1 MNISMLKLFRSQN
14 SIIRSNSLDSIDLF
28 VKPLLLITAGLGLI
42 LFILLLVSK
51 IRGSAKISFV
61 LFPAIGI
68 FIAGFVYTY
77 FDARLFYMPV
87 ATTLAVLIFIAYSF
101 VLAVADTEKKE
112 KKNKKKQE
120 KEEELA
126 NSSVINQEV
135 LTAQAEKFKK
145 IIQDNKE
152 ITLKAASFFNEE
164 DSLTQFLDYFNKLIV
179 SKTSA
184 DGCAIL
190 ILDEFDN
197 ILAVKS
203 VTGTFPPPYK
213 LPEDLPH
220 KQLRVETNFK
230 YSQFT
235 PEGNV
240 FGEFFSKGV
249 PENITNP
256 AKDDRITKNGPE
268 DFLKPGPYI
277 FVPVKQMGEP
287 VALICLARK
296 PSNEPFTKSEFE
308 TACNLGDALST
319 ALHPLNSFLNYAEH
333 TELTKEGDIATKF
346 QKTLVPEKLPVVNK
360 LSIGKY
366 SINAE
371 NVCGD
376 YYDIIPSRKDRISF
390 IMSDVAG
397 KGMNSLV
404 VMIMIRAMLRLIA
417 NTNQSSATLLEWV
430 NRAICSEKN
439 SMDHF
444 ASVALIN
451 YNSIDDT
458 AQIATSGINPVMHYC
473 AKTNTL
479 KKISTDCEPIGVE
492 KNTKYKDIDVKLESG
507 DILVTCTDGLL
518 ECLNESGVQYSLEN
532 LTKVIQAN
540 CKLNGKDIA
549 AKVKDNIKK
558 FCGNAQQYDDQSLL
572 VIKIQG

>member
-1 MNISMLKLFRSQN
+1 M
-14 SIIRSNSLDSIDLF
+14 DSIDLF
-28 VKPLLLITAGLGLI
+28 VKPLLLIAAGFSLV
-42 LFILLLVSK
+42 LFILLLIAK
-51 IRGSAKISFV
+51 IRGSAKVSFV
-61 LFPAIGI
+61 LFPAIGF

-77 FDARLFYMPV
+77 FDTQLFY
-87 ATTLAVLIFIAYSF
+87 LVLISLLIGLLLIAYAF
-101 VLAVADTEKKE
+101 VLAVSDAEKRQ

-120 KEEELA
+120 KEEALDK
-126 NSSVINQEV
+126 SSVISQEV
-135 LTAQAEKFKK
+135 LNAQAEKFKK
-145 IIQDNKE
+145 IIEANKE
-152 ITLKAASFFNEE
+152 ITIKASSFFSEE
-164 DSLTQFLDYFNKLIV
+164 ESLNQFLEYFNKLIV
-179 SKTSA
+179 SKTGA

-190 ILDEFDN
+190 VLDEFDN

-203 VTGTFPPPYK
+203 VTGVFPPPYK

-230 YSQFT
+230 YSQFSLD
-235 PEGNV
+235 GNV
-240 FGEFFSKGV
+240 FGEFFANTN

-256 AKDDRITKNGPE
+256 AKDNRIFQNGPE
-268 DFLKPGPYI
+268 DFLRCGPYI
-277 FVPVKQMGEP
+277 FVPVKQMGESI
-287 VALICLARK
+287 ALICLARK
-296 PSNEPFTKSEFE
+296 PDSDPFSKAEFE
-308 TACNLGDALST
+308 TACNLGDALAT
-319 ALHPLNSFLNYAEH
+319 ALHPLNSFLSYAEH
-333 TELTKEGDIATKF
+333 TELTKEGEIATKF

-360 LSIGKY
+360 ISIGKY
-366 SINAE
+366 SINTE

-404 VMIMIRAMLRLIA
+404 IMIMIRAMLRLIA

-430 NRAICSEKN
+430 NKAICSEKN

-451 YNSIDDT
+451 YNSIDNT
-458 AQIATSGINPVMHYC
+458 AQIATSGINPVLHYS

-492 KNTKYKDIDVKLESG
+492 KNTQYKDIDLSLDAG

-518 ECLNESGVQYSLEN
+518 ECLNESGVQYSLDN

>member
-1 MNISMLKLFRSQN
+1 M
-14 SIIRSNSLDSIDLF
+14 DSIDLF
-28 VKPLLLITAGLGLI
+28 VKPLLLITAGLGLV
-42 LFILLLVSK
+42 LFILLLISK

-61 LFPAIGI
+61 LFPALGI

-77 FDARLFYMPV
+77 FDVKVFY
-87 ATTLAVLIFIAYSF
+87 LAVTAALIGFIFIAYAF
-101 VLAVADTEKKE
+101 VLAVSDTEKKE
-112 KKNKKKQE
+112 KKRKKVN
-120 KEEELA
+120 KEEELTA
-126 NSSVINQEV
+126 SSVINQEV
-135 LTAQAEKFKK
+135 LNNQAEKFKN
-145 IIQDNKE
+145 IIETNKE
-152 ITLKAASFFNEE
+152 ITIKASSFFNEE
-164 DSLTQFLDYFNKLIV
+164 NSLDQFLEYFNKLIV
-179 SKTSA
+179 SKTGA

-190 ILDEFDN
+190 VLDEFDN

-203 VTGTFPPPYK
+203 VTGVFPPPYK

-235 PEGNV
+235 LEGNV
-240 FGEFFSKGV
+240 FGEFFANSNA
-249 PENITNP
+249 ENITNP
-256 AKDDRITKNGPE
+256 SKDQRIFQNGPE
-268 DFLKPGPYI
+268 DFLKCGPYI
-277 FVPVKQMGEP
+277 FVPVKQMGESI
-287 VALICLARK
+287 ALICLARK
-296 PSNEPFTKSEFE
+296 PEKEPFSKAEFE

-319 ALHPLNSFLNYAEH
+319 ALHPLNSFLSYSEH
-333 TELTKEGDIATKF
+333 AELTKEGDIATKF

-366 SINAE
+366 SVNTE

-404 VMIMIRAMLRLIA
+404 IMIMIRAMLRLVA

-430 NRAICSEKN
+430 NKAICSEKN

-451 YNSIDDT
+451 YNSINDT
-458 AQIATSGINPVMHYC
+458 AQIATSGINPVLLYS
-473 AKTNTL
+473 AKDKSL

-492 KNTKYKDIDVKLESG
+492 KNTKYRDIDVNLNAG
-507 DILVTCTDGLL
+507 DIIITCTDGLL

-540 CKLNGKDIA
+540 CMLSGKDIA